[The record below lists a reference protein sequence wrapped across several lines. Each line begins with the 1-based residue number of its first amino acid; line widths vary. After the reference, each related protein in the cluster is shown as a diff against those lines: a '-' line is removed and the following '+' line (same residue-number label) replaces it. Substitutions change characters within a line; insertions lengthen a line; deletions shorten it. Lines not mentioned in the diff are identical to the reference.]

1 MRSLII
7 FMLACAGTVAP
18 VTKMQAQQLP
28 QQPAVLTLQQ
38 ALDTARANYP
48 AIRAAQLNIE
58 QQQALEKTAWQLG
71 STQVFTG
78 KEEVGNGNPGV
89 QTVVGIQQQ
98 NIDLLG
104 GFSRSK
110 WRNELIWLSEANRQD
125 RQSTRLNSSP

>member
-7 FMLACAGTVAP
+7 FIVACAGTVAP

-89 QTVVGIQQQ
+89 QRSEERRVG
-98 NIDLLG
+98 
-104 GFSRSK
+104 K
-110 WRNELIWLSEANRQD
+110 ECV
-125 RQSTRLNSSP
+125 STCRYRWSPYH

>member
-1 MRSLII
+1 
-7 FMLACAGTVAP
+7 
-18 VTKMQAQQLP
+18 MQAQQLP

-110 WRNELIWLSEANRQD
+110 WRNELIRLSEANRHITERSEEHTSD
-125 RQSTRLNSSP
+125 PQSLMRI